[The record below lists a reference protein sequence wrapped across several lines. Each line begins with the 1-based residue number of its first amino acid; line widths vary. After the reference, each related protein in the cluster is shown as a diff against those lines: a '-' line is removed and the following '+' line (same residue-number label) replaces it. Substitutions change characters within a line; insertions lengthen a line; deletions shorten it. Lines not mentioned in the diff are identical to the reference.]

1 MKTRVISSLAGIA
14 LLLVILTAFH
24 KVTFN
29 IIAVIVYLISL
40 WEIRGTF
47 KEKNT
52 DLKPLINLTNQVME
66 NTNQKRQNK
75 GMIKRKTRVFQGCS
89 RKYDSTDF
97 AAR

>member
-47 KEKNT
+47 KEKNAAT
-52 DLKPLINLTNQVME
+52 KYGS
-66 NTNQKRQNK
+66 QKRCRSFSGYYK
-75 GMIKRKTRVFQGCS
+75 IL
-89 RKYDSTDF
+89 
-97 AAR
+97 

>member
-47 KEKNT
+47 KENCWSVTERIIQTLQRT
-52 DLKPLINLTNQVME
+52 D
-66 NTNQKRQNK
+66 
-75 GMIKRKTRVFQGCS
+75 GH
-89 RKYDSTDF
+89 
-97 AAR
+97 